1 MKPTGRSRNGRDI
14 PQFRNS
20 IILASNLLDVA
31 AEEIGDSLDWL
42 AGGQKLVEIDQ
53 IPLITRNHLADVLS
67 ALVASIAH
75 KVLTFARHQERHL
88 HILVALRT
96 LRCLDLKTGSCFI
109 QHHGYTH

>member
-67 ALVASIAH
+67 ALVASVAH
-75 KVLTFARHQERHL
+75 KVLTLARNQESYRH
-88 HILVALRT
+88 IAVALGAFRR
-96 LRCLDLKTGSCFI
+96 LGAGLCFI
-109 QHHGYTH
+109 